1 MRPRRF
7 TSRTRARKRAVDT
20 IFEADQRGQGM
31 SAEGLSAMLE
41 ARKELTAAQTP
52 LPAYSI
58 SIVEGVIGHLSQ
70 IDDLIAS
77 HCTTRPYDRLPAVDR
92 AIMRVGTWEML
103 WNHDVPEITAIDEAV
118 RIAKEIS
125 TDESPA
131 IVNAILDAVR
141 ENSEGAI
148 AAEAAL
154 AAAFEPRDDDF
165 ASDESDDE
173 LDQLDDYDDE
183 PDNRFNH
190 VEDDTSTG

>member
-31 SAEGLSAMLE
+31 SADGLADMLE
-41 ARKELTAAQTP
+41 ARKQLTAAQTP
-52 LPAYSI
+52 LPEYAI
-58 SIVEGVIGHLSQ
+58 TLVEGVIDHLSQ

-77 HCTTRPYDRLPAVDR
+77 RCTTRPYDRLPAVDR
-92 AIMRVGTWEML
+92 AIMRVGVWEMV
-103 WNHDVPEITAIDEAV
+103 WNDEVPPITAIDEAV

-125 TDESPA
+125 TDDSPA

-141 ENSEGAI
+141 ENAD
-148 AAEAAL
+148 EARAVDVAL
-154 AAAFEPRDDDF
+154 NAAFEPRDEDV
-165 ASDESDDE
+165 ASEEFEED

-183 PDNRFNH
+183 PVTRFDQPEENS
-190 VEDDTSTG
+190 STG